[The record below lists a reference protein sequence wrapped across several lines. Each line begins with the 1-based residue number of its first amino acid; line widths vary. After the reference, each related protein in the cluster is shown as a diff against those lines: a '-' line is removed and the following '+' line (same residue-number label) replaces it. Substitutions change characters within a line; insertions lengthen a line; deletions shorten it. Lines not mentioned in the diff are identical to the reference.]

1 MSTPPNDPFAA
12 FDSGRTLVKP
22 NPNRPDPNRPDPSRF
37 DPNRPAAPAAAPP
50 SPGMGGGK
58 PGAMAPV
65 PEQLF
70 SLGGS
75 LNPLLAAA
83 TPLLGTAVQ
92 LRSMARCEDPVGLRD
107 AIARMVRQFEQHA
120 RAAKL
125 TEPQLVASR
134 YMLCT
139 FLDESAA
146 NTPWGSGIWSKQSLL
161 ALFHNETWGGEKV
174 FRLASKLAE
183 SPSEHLSLLELFYTI
198 LSLGFE
204 GRFRV
209 MDNGASQLAQVR
221 ERLYRIIAQQR
232 SAPEAE
238 LSPHWQGVA
247 TTRQNFTDFLP
258 TWVVGAAALLLLA
271 VVYFVL
277 SQWLGSHTMPVFDRI
292 TQVRVP
298 NPPPPPPAKVKRLA
312 QFLPNEIAQG
322 YVDVNDLDDKSIV
335 RLRSD
340 GVFASGSADIDPK
353 VHFVLER
360 IGFAL
365 NQVKGTIRIEGHS
378 DDQPIRGSLR
388 FPNNQVLSESRA
400 LTVMGLLSRPPSSVD
415 PSRMEPP
422 IGLASSMPLCNEAT
436 PACRSRNRRVEI
448 TLLVPPEAR

>member
-22 NPNRPDPNRPDPSRF
+22 NPNRQ
-37 DPNRPAAPAAAPP
+37 AAPAAAPAAP
-50 SPGMGGGK
+50 PQDAGGK
-58 PGAMAPV
+58 PGAMSPV

-75 LNPLLAAA
+75 LSPLLAAA

-92 LRSMARCEDPVGLRD
+92 LRGMARCDDPIALRD

-120 RAAKL
+120 RAARL
-125 TEPQLVASR
+125 TEPQLVAAR

-146 NTPWGSGIWSKQSLL
+146 NTPWGSGVWSKQSLL
-161 ALFHNETWGGEKV
+161 AMFHNETWGGEKV
-174 FRLASKLAE
+174 FRLAAKLAE
-183 SPSEHLSLLELFYTI
+183 SPKEHLSLLELFYAI

-209 MDNGASQLAQVR
+209 MDNGGTQLAQVR
-221 ERLYRIIAQQR
+221 ERLFGIISQQR
-232 SAPEAE
+232 GAVEAE

-247 TTRQNFTDFLP
+247 TTRQHFSDLLP
-258 TWVVGAAALLLLA
+258 TWVVGAAAALLLA
-271 VVYFVL
+271 VVYFAL

-292 TQVRVP
+292 VSVRVP
-298 NPPPPPPAKVKRLA
+298 DPPPPPPAKTKRLA

-322 YVDVNDLDDKSIV
+322 WVDVSDLDDKSIV

-353 VHFVLER
+353 VHWVLER
-360 IGFAL
+360 IAYAL
-365 NQVKGTIRIEGHS
+365 NQVKGDIKVEGHS

-388 FPNNQVLSESRA
+388 FPNNQVLSEARA
-400 LTVMGLLSRPPSSVD
+400 LTVMNLLSRAQSPVGSD
-415 PSRMEPP
+415 RMTHF
-422 IGLASSMPLCNEAT
+422 GLASSMPVCFEAT
-436 PACRSRNRRVEI
+436 PACRAKNRRVEI
-448 TLLVPPEAR
+448 TLLVPPDAR